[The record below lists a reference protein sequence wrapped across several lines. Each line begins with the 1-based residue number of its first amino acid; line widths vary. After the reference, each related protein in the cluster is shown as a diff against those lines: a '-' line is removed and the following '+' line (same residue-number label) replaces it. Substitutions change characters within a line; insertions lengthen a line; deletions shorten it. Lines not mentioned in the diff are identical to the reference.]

1 MKRTLLFF
9 CLFGFFI
16 LAYFNRYQ
24 PVALDR
30 VAPTT
35 KTIEV
40 KGQVN
45 NPGIYNVKW
54 EARVSDAIEAAGGLT
69 QLADIQDVSM
79 AKMVND
85 NDVIVIRKIEEKKK
99 VSLNSATLE
108 ELCTLPGIGEAIA
121 TRILEYRNETSFT
134 SLEQIKEVKGIG
146 DKMFEKIKDEI
157 VL

>member
-24 PVALDR
+24 PVSLDR

-45 NPGIYNVKW
+45 NPGIYTVKW

-85 NDVIVIRKIEEKKK
+85 NDVIVIRKIEGKKK

-121 TRILEYRNETSFT
+121 ARILEYRNETSFT